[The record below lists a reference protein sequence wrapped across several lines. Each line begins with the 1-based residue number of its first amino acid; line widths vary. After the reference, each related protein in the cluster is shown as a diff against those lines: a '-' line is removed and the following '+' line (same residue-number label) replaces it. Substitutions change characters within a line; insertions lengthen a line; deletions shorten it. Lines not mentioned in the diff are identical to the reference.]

1 MPSCNFF
8 LKINLA
14 NIVFIVISGLF
25 FQLKTLK
32 QLQFL
37 VIAQQSIVF
46 LLIRAVL

>member
-1 MPSCNFF
+1 MSSCNFF

-25 FQLKTLK
+25 FQIENPETTPILI
-32 QLQFL
+32 
-37 VIAQQSIVF
+37 IAQQSIVF

>member
-1 MPSCNFF
+1 MSSCNFF

-37 VIAQQSIVF
+37 AFAQQSIVF
-46 LLIRAVL
+46 Y

>member
-1 MPSCNFF
+1 MSSCNLF

-37 VIAQQSIVF
+37 VIVQQSIVF
-46 LLIRAVL
+46 Y